1 MIATSLSDPA
11 CPPQTTRRR
20 GESFDVKY

>member
-11 CPPQTTRRR
+11 CSPQTTRRR